1 VGFFEISPETKD
13 VLVRFLQ
20 PSTILGIAI
29 LGSIIILG
37 VLIPLI
43 SPYDPYATSD
53 NVLLPP
59 LSSGPAW
66 PYIFGTDSLGRDVFT
81 RVFYAVSTDLAVA
94 LITVGL
100 AASIG
105 MVIGLVSGYFGGA
118 FDSVLMRIMDVLISI
133 PGFMLAIAVA
143 AALGASLFNA
153 MLAVAIV
160 TIPIY
165 ARLMRGV
172 TLSIKE
178 QLYIMAAKEAGL
190 GSLRIIFKHVLPN
203 ALAPLIVQSTL
214 ELGNAIIYIAGLS
227 FIGLGAQE
235 PQPEWG
241 LMLNVGRKYLRE
253 AWWFATFPGLMIFLV
268 VLSFNLIGDGLRDAL
283 DPRLRGTIRIKR
295 SRLWRFL
302 KSET

>member
-1 VGFFEISPETKD
+1 MGLFEISSETKD
-13 VLVRFLQ
+13 VLMRFLQ
-20 PSTILGIAI
+20 PSTILGITI
-29 LGSIIILG
+29 LGTIILLG
-37 VLIPLI
+37 ALIPLI
-43 SPYDPYATSD
+43 SPYDPFATSND
-53 NVLLPP
+53 VLLPP
-59 LSSGPAW
+59 LSQGPTW

-81 RVFYAVSTDLAVA
+81 RVFYAVSIDLAVA
-94 LITVGL
+94 LITVGI

-105 MVIGLVSGYFGGA
+105 MVIGLISGYFGGIL
-118 FDSVLMRIMDVLISI
+118 DSVLMRVMDILISI

-178 QLYIMAAKEAGL
+178 QLYIMSAREAGV
-190 GSLRIIFKHVLPN
+190 GTLRIIFRHILPN

-241 LMLNVGRKYLRE
+241 LMLSVGRKYLRE

-268 VLSFNLIGDGLRDAL
+268 VLAFNLIGDGLRDAL
-283 DPRLRGTIRIKR
+283 DPRLRGTVKIRR
-295 SRLWRFL
+295 SWIWRFL
-302 KSET
+302 KSKT